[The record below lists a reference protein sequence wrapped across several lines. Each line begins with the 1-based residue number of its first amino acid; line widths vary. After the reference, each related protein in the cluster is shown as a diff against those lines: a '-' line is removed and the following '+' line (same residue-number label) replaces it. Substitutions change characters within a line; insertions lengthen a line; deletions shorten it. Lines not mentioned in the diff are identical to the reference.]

1 MINVELLQRVV
12 LTSSPLHLIYLVQYG
27 SLDIPWKNSGYD
39 KSHLS
44 AVNRVF
50 QSLSKLLGPDRII
63 VIGTF
68 KTHHKFLQEA
78 AQSGFPPHFNNP
90 DPEASKVEW
99 QQELK
104 EYDDEFCD
112 ILTHCD
118 YDGEH
123 VNPSTIIDVISGRQV
138 HFPTPVAGRVIP
150 YSQGVRS
157 VFFYIHSH
165 GWSYA
170 IPQRQPTVCDLCVA
184 MGNTDLMLPE
194 HHPNVGH
201 AHSSLAT
208 RDWYISMPHPGDP
221 RDFQSVVFPAGPQPC
236 LDPFDKRLRSFV
248 TDVASGSFKWSEDET
263 GGSKT
268 YSYPPLFVPKNF
280 VPKKGAPSWDKPEV
294 SNEYMF
300 DSYFHDTGSL
310 PVFINVRTRET
321 ARHRPDVAQ
330 HATSRLPEGWVE
342 YLYYQ
347 NGEKTI
353 SRWVLNPATSNCPL
367 REFLYDRETT
377 HSRFILHTSLW
388 QHFFTGFEEAIQQSP
403 FTNFVAMFDACGSG
417 GFAKVQ
423 LFCLVSS
430 LFLRVVPN
438 PLPFLPFLPF
448 NRPLH
453 VTCTRSLSS
462 LFCLSPIA
470 FVALTFAVPLQFLN
484 DPAFEKHAQV
494 SSWKLAVIA
503 ASNEQISASPIF
515 HKFCE
520 YLEQALLPNPPQ
532 PDDAITTNVS
542 LSQVTQKPSIHLR
555 DFFTAVLD
563 HTRVRQERPDDP
575 QAFASQGVNL
585 ASGSGS
591 GIEGVELKS
600 IFYNNPR
607 S

>member
-1 MINVELLQRVV
+1 MEFLINVELLQRVV
-12 LTSSPLHLIYLVQYG
+12 LTSSLLHIIYLVQYG
-27 SLDIPWKNSGYD
+27 SLDKPWKTPGYD

-78 AQSGFPPHFNNP
+78 AQSGFPPHSNNP

-150 YSQGVRS
+150 YSEGVRS

-170 IPQRQPTVCDLCVA
+170 IPQRHPTVCDLCVA

-263 GGSKT
+263 GGSET
-268 YSYPPLFVPKNF
+268 YSYPPLFVPK
-280 VPKKGAPSWDKPEV
+280 KGPPSWDKPE
-294 SNEYMF
+294 EYLF
-300 DSYFHDTGSL
+300 GSDGTYFHNTVSL
-310 PVFINVRTRET
+310 PVFINMRTRET
-321 ARHRPDVAQ
+321 ARRRPDVAQ
-330 HATSRLPEGWVE
+330 HATSQLPEGWVE
-342 YLYYQ
+342 YLQYQ
-347 NGEKTI
+347 NGEKFGNR

-367 REFLYDRETT
+367 HEFLHNRETT
-377 HSRFILHTSLW
+377 HSHFILHASLW

-423 LFCLVSS
+423 FFGLSS
-430 LFLRVVPN
+430 FFLRVVPN
-438 PLPFLPFLPF
+438 PLPFLLF

-453 VTCTRSLSS
+453 ATCTHSLSS

-470 FVALTFAVPLQFLN
+470 FFALTFAVPPQFLK

-503 ASNEQISASPIF
+503 ASNEQINASPIS

-532 PDDAITTNVS
+532 PDDAITTKFS
-542 LSQVTQKPSIHLR
+542 LSQVAQKPSIHLR

-563 HTRVRQERPDDP
+563 HTRERPGRPDDLH
-575 QAFASQGVNL
+575 AFANQGVNL

-600 IFYNNPR
+600 IFYNSPR